1 MIDKNNKTCKDC
13 YWSEWLHDGFTC
25 CATKWYLK
33 TSEKEQ
39 ACERFE
45 RFKYRKT
52 YFADV
57 IFNDYLSVDDVP
69 IQVIEEEIIRHK
81 KMKEKYKKYF
91 DDSFLNMSL
100 EEQKKAIFEIEPHTL
115 HTFSG
120 ISTKELSNKINAEL
134 KKHKCILSIKIYRKT
149 IKHLLKEK

>member
-1 MIDKNNKTCKDC
+1 MPKIENKTCKDC

-39 ACERFE
+39 ACTRFE
-45 RFKYRKT
+45 PFKYRKT

-57 IFNDYLSVDDVP
+57 VFNDYLSIDDVP
-69 IQVIEEEIIRHK
+69 NAAIEEEIIR
-81 KMKEKYKKYF
+81 YKKLQEKHNDYF
-91 DDSFLNMSL
+91 DYSFLKMSL
-100 EEQKKAIFEIEPHTL
+100 EEQKEVIFKSATKTL
-115 HTFSG
+115 YTFSS

-149 IKHLLKEK
+149 IKHLLKE